1 MAVNF
6 SSTYD
11 NKLPKEREDWFI
23 TFFPKINANT
33 PGNVVSNRCPTWRRI
48 FDWVK
53 TYNGGVITSGLTFKP
68 NTNIINNSIIYDLTR
83 AFARIPNKNISV
95 TTLKNSHSESFY
107 TDGQIGS
114 NIIDVFSFTTD
125 SSSAREYIFGD
136 FTIILSGSGFN
147 NSGGGAYSWG
157 VRFYFCDADGTGVS
171 SNFPYIEKRVSNG
184 GSSSTYSASV
194 TITTNWNTINYD
206 LSPNT
211 TYKVCAQLF
220 TGNPFDGSATLQWII
235 YNNSPI
241 VKCFIMD
248 KCPKQFDAFGI
259 NPNIP
264 DVVE

>member
-23 TFFPKINANT
+23 TFFPRVNANT
-33 PGNVVSNRCPTWRRI
+33 PGNVISNRCPTWRRI

-53 TYNGGVITSGLTFKP
+53 TYSGGVITSGLTFKP
-68 NTNIINNSIIYDLTR
+68 NTNVTDNSAYDLTR
-83 AFARIPNKNISV
+83 AFTKIPNKNISV
-95 TTLKNSHSESFY
+95 TTLNNSYSQSVNYESQ
-107 TDGQIGS
+107 TS

-125 SSSAREYIFGD
+125 SSSAREYIFGN

-157 VRFYFCDADGTGVS
+157 VRFYFCNADNTGVS
-171 SNFPYIEKRVSNG
+171 SNFPYIEKRVSNDG
-184 GSSSTYSASV
+184 RSSTYSTSA

-206 LSPNT
+206 FSPNT
-211 TYKVCAQLF
+211 TYKVRAQLF
-220 TGNPFDGSATLQWII
+220 TGYPFDGSATLQWMIS
-235 YNNSPI
+235 NNSPT

-248 KCPKQFDAFGI
+248 KCPKQLDAFGI
-259 NPNIP
+259 NR
-264 DVVE
+264 